1 MPLNPLENMPASLT
15 KHSVAVNKFFENIS
29 ELKMNGGL
37 KDRKITEYGKF
48 SSSENAE
55 NVNGSSCLSPSP
67 YPINNL
73 LKQTKVSRFSSLKS
87 ACMHIRFG

>member
-15 KHSVAVNKFFENIS
+15 KHTVVNKFFENVS

-37 KDRKITEYGKF
+37 KDRKMTVYGKF
-48 SSSENAE
+48 SSSENLE
-55 NVNGSSCLSPSP
+55 NVNGPSCLSPST

-73 LKQTKVSRFSSLKS
+73 LKHTKVSSFSPL
-87 ACMHIRFG
+87 